1 MTIQSKPC
9 IVTLMNPEKI
19 HKKNIDFLIQSSR
32 RDLTEWLLKGEN
44 LSPIQYKDDRSS
56 PLLLSNTL
64 QDITVFRRPLI
75 IEKVNGAVCDAIL
88 EWQPEVQGN
97 EILGDLAYLAALTRN
112 TNALSD
118 LIHHVDNH
126 TIIPSKPDD
135 NTESVV
141 IAVIGGFAPDARAE
155 EALRRWW
162 DDDTFNWQYKAIL
175 FTGLLACNHR
185 NITELLPSFL
195 SILTDHSDYFR
206 VDYVTAEAARI
217 IGPDELEKALKP
229 FNNEAALHLRSYIPM
244 VRELA
249 STPDEG

>member
-1 MTIQSKPC
+1 
-9 IVTLMNPEKI
+9 MNPEKI

-162 DDDTFNWQYKAIL
+162 
-175 FTGLLACNHR
+175 
-185 NITELLPSFL
+185 E
-195 SILTDHSDYFR
+195 
-206 VDYVTAEAARI
+206 DYVTAEAARI